1 MLYYNIKKNEGL
13 PEMINYKKLLI
24 ILSLMIAISTQIS
37 ADTTHLTLT
46 TKKGTILSLVPES
59 LDSFTEIPLKT
70 VRNNLNKK
78 YKNLEFFNLYTLK
91 VKPGQ
96 EVIANLRIKD
106 SPKRITGAVLFQQT
120 EAEPQFLKVVGS
132 GYFQLGTNIQIEG
145 VIPNFFKIV
154 VLFIADA
161 TRNPDHLSENLK
173 TIFNDETASVQ
184 ITDFGTN
191 WSMSDVEV
199 TFEAESPKGKSKKEA
214 TINFEEEINK
224 LYAPQWV
231 MSIRLIIDR

>member
-1 MLYYNIKKNEGL
+1 ML
-13 PEMINYKKLLI
+13 NYKKLLI
-24 ILSLMIAISTQIS
+24 IINLMITISVQTS
-37 ADTTHLTLT
+37 ADTAHLTIT
-46 TKKGTILSLVPES
+46 TKSGTIQSLIPES

-96 EVIANLRIKD
+96 EVIANLKIKD
-106 SPKRITGAVLFQQT
+106 HPKRITAAVLFQQT
-120 EAEPQFLKVVGS
+120 EEEPQFLKVVGS
-132 GYFQLGTNIQIEG
+132 GYFQSGANIQIEG
-145 VIPNFFKIV
+145 VIPNFTKLV
-154 VLFIADA
+154 VLLIADA
-161 TRNPDHLSENLK
+161 TKNPDHLSDNLK
-173 TIFNDETASVQ
+173 SIFDDETASVQ

-199 TFEAESPKGKSKKEA
+199 SFESKSTKGKSKKEA
-214 TINFEEEINK
+214 TINFEDEINK

-231 MSIRLIIDR
+231 MSIRLIIDK